1 MALPRGIY
9 VVGFCSPRAQ
19 SPLLSPSPNPIT
31 QLESQALPRSVQ
43 LQSGVLAA
51 PGLHYAAGERWSAAA
66 LGASPETAPAGPS
79 PRGSPSPCVDPSSS
93 PRQPHQPPVSMVEL
107 SRAFPFSKGGPL
119 LLLPASL
126 RCWAGTPPAEVL
138 PRRSKNNDL

>member
-19 SPLLSPSPNPIT
+19 SPLRSPSPNPIT
-31 QLESQALPRSVQ
+31 QLESQALPHSVQ

-66 LGASPETAPAGPS
+66 LGASPETAAAGPS

-93 PRQPHQPPVSMVEL
+93 PRQPHQPPRVHGGGKQG
-107 SRAFPFSKGGPL
+107 FSFLKGWSS

-126 RCWAGTPPAEVL
+126 HCWAGTPPAEVL